1 MFHQKKKFNK
11 NHIGK
16 ESTDILALIDEK
28 IKDAE
33 KHQERIGNLEKNI
46 EEQEGEVRYLQ
57 TEFVNQCWDLIEN
70 YDEVFEEV
78 FTGLRNKKQIYRKVF
93 G

>member
-1 MFHQKKKFNK
+1 LFHQKKKFNK

-46 EEQEGEVRYLQ
+46 EEQEG
-57 TEFVNQCWDLIEN
+57 
-70 YDEVFEEV
+70 
-78 FTGLRNKKQIYRKVF
+78 
-93 G
+93 